1 MRVASRMRPEGRQ
14 AWQAPSGFTA
24 ATTAD
29 ALLWTWTGDAVTS
42 WRIRWGTSTG
52 VYTSGPYT
60 VSDPNARAAM
70 FSSFLTGSGNYY
82 IAVFAVDGGGEG
94 DSTDE
99 VAVSYTA

>member
-1 MRVASRMRPEGRQ
+1 MRVAMRVRPEGRV
-14 AWQAPSGFTA
+14 ALPAAAVFTA

-29 ALLWTWTGDAVTS
+29 ALLWIWIGAAVTS
-42 WRIRWGTSTG
+42 WRIRWGTAPG

-70 FSSFLTGSGNYY
+70 FSSFLTTSGNYY
-82 IAVFAVDGGGEG
+82 IAVFAVDAGGEG
-94 DSTDE
+94 GSTNE